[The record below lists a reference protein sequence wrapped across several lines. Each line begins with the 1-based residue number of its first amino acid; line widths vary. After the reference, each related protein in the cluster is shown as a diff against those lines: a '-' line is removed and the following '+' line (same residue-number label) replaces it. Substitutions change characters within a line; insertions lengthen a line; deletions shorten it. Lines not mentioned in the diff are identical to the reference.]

1 VFELFR
7 LAIVDGAQRGYTVC
21 SESAV
26 SCNGCE
32 ATARLSNRSYSE
44 KASLR
49 NVSYKAPTRT
59 GNEQRRSSRSGQAFF
74 NLVDQPGNIDRL
86 GERSVSLD
94 AQTSL
99 CLRHCD

>member
-7 LAIVDGAQRGYTVC
+7 LDIVDGAQRGYTVC

-44 KASLR
+44 KA
-49 NVSYKAPTRT
+49 ACET
-59 GNEQRRSSRSGQAFF
+59 
-74 NLVDQPGNIDRL
+74 
-86 GERSVSLD
+86 
-94 AQTSL
+94 
-99 CLRHCD
+99 